1 MCYCIKYI
9 KLDKDCQV
17 ILNKEK
23 PIKRA
28 YNSSRRK
35 EQAHQTRREIV
46 EAARKLF
53 AERGYSGAT
62 IEAIAQEAGVSAETV
77 YATFGNKRAI
87 ISRLINVSI
96 VGDDEPVPLM
106 QRSGPRSV
114 QQEKNQHRQ
123 IQLFARDIQEI
134 MGRMAP
140 IFGIMRVAAK
150 TEPDISEMLQHI
162 LENRVHG
169 MREFITYLIANGPLQ
184 ENITPDEA
192 AETVWAISSAE
203 VFSLLTID
211 RGWSSEQYE
220 QWLAKMLTKLLLK

>member
-1 MCYCIKYI
+1 M
-9 KLDKDCQV
+9 
-17 ILNKEK
+17 NKEK
-23 PIKRA
+23 PAKRT

-35 EQAHQTRREIV
+35 EQARQTRSQIV

-62 IEAIAQEAGVSAETV
+62 IEAIAQEAGVSVETV

-87 ISRLINVSI
+87 LSKLIDVSI

-106 QRSGPRSV
+106 QRSGPRAV
-114 QQEKNQHRQ
+114 QQEKDQYRQ
-123 IQLFARDIQEI
+123 IELFSRDIQEI

-169 MREFITYLIANGPLQ
+169 MQEFITYLIANGPLE
-184 ENITPDEA
+184 ENITPGEA

-203 VFSLLTID
+203 VYSLLTID
-211 RGWSSEQYE
+211 RGWSSEQYG
-220 QWLAKMLTKLLLK
+220 QWLAKALTKLLLK